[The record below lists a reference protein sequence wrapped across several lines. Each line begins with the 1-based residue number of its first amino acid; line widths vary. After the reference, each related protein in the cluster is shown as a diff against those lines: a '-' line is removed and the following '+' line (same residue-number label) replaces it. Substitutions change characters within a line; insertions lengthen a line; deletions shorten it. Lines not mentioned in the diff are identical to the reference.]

1 MIKKVAQH
9 FNYMKP
15 TIVPPYKFAPEVPI
29 AAPIQ
34 RDVYGPNP
42 ENLTIA
48 YRFPGAST
56 RDARLLS
63 LMGSLL
69 TNGKAGLFDL
79 TLPKNK
85 NCLARLQHQYFKRLQ
100 RINLRGTPIKG
111 QSLDD
116 VKALMLGEIDK
127 LSKGEFSDD
136 LIQSIVN
143 NYKKSKIEQDESY
156 NQRASNLMDDF
167 TSGVD
172 WRTDVASISELSKVT
187 KAQIIAFAN
196 KYLKDNNFVI
206 VYKHQGT
213 DKNIIKVEKPTIT
226 PVEVNAG
233 EQSAYVKM
241 INAIP
246 ATRYNLFGLIII
258 KIYSAQKPAL

>member
-1 MIKKVAQH
+1 MAR
-9 FNYMKP
+9 P
-15 TIVPPYKFAPEVPI
+15 
-29 AAPIQ
+29 
-34 RDVYGPNP
+34 VY
-42 ENLTIA
+42 LT
-48 YRFPGAST
+48 
-56 RDARLLS
+56 
-63 LMGSLL
+63 
-69 TNGKAGLFDL
+69 L

-85 NCLARLQHQYFKRLQ
+85 NCLARCVGNTLKDYSVL
-100 RINLRGTPIKG
+100 ILRGTPIKG

-127 LSKGEFSDD
+127 LRKGEFSDD

-187 KAQIIAFAN
+187 KPQIIAFAN

-206 VYKHQGT
+206 VYKHQGA
-213 DKNIIKVEKPTIT
+213 DKNIVKVEKP
-226 PVEVNAG
+226 PLPRL
-233 EQSAYVKM
+233 K
-241 INAIP
+241 
-246 ATRYNLFGLIII
+246 
-258 KIYSAQKPAL
+258 